1 VADLDLALTATPQIA
16 GVGELALY
24 RQPWIGTYL
33 HQPPWADVFDWVAAH
48 DLWIMIHPRHD
59 QIADFEAIVAAH
71 PDTKVLMH
79 TAWNPEDIPHL
90 LANLAFTLDLA
101 TLISVPMA
109 GGGVDVLMAE
119 PATRED
125 FVRRFDAERDAIL
138 EESFQ
143 RWLPTVLAAPDRVM
157 WGTDVHASWHFEP
170 EVYDRL
176 MDFARRWI
184 AMLPSELRDP
194 YAYANADRLIGAAP
208 RF

>member
-1 VADLDLALTATPQIA
+1 
-16 GVGELALY
+16 
-24 RQPWIGTYL
+24 
-33 HQPPWADVFDWVAAH
+33 
-48 DLWIMIHPRHD
+48 
-59 QIADFEAIVAAH
+59 
-71 PDTKVLMH
+71 
-79 TAWNPEDIPHL
+79 
-90 LANLAFTLDLA
+90 
-101 TLISVPMA
+101 MA
-109 GGGVDVLMAE
+109 K